1 LHLDVL
7 SNSDQTRTSILDHH
21 RQNKPILAECGGMM
35 YLCNSILNTAG
46 EYGRTCGIL
55 NASCEME
62 TRFQSVGLQAVD
74 YGKGEIRGHSFHHS
88 KIFPNLGSSLTPEIY
103 ATRQDGRQGEA
114 VYKNGNSRFSYM
126 HHYFASNS
134 DASASLFLC
143 VDC

>member
-1 LHLDVL
+1 
-7 SNSDQTRTSILDHH
+7 
-21 RQNKPILAECGGMM
+21 MM
-35 YLCNSILNTAG
+35 YLCNSILNTDG

-88 KIFPNLGSSLTPEIY
+88 KILPNLGSSLTPEIY
-103 ATRQDGRQGEA
+103 ATRQDGCQGEA
-114 VYKNGNSRFSYM
+114 VYKNGNSRLSYI
-126 HHYFASNS
+126 HHYFASNN

-143 VDC
+143 VDY